1 MLIFGALLPNQSYEW
16 IQPVLGYA
24 AIVFLFRILFSRR
37 EVVGDIVDG
46 LQADEDEADEEQVK
60 KETKE
65 AGEWRRMEEGW
76 MALFFDLEWCGVTK
90 DHYHFFNNINITC
103 NSIHSIN
110 LGISGLYEVCNWK
123 NEWQT

>member
-65 AGEWRRMEEGW
+65 AGE
-76 MALFFDLEWCGVTK
+76 
-90 DHYHFFNNINITC
+90 
-103 NSIHSIN
+103 
-110 LGISGLYEVCNWK
+110 
-123 NEWQT
+123 